1 MSLRSVPVP
10 GLALAALVAFAVAG
24 CVSAG
29 GPQPAGT
36 PGMAAAAAPASAGA
50 PAAPLAA
57 PAASP
62 RPAGAATSSAAP
74 DPSAA
79 SSASPAPAVDP
90 AAYAVPGTP
99 PAGALALTTDAGAP
113 FDLTSLRGAPVLVYF
128 GYTHCPDVCPATT
141 GVLAKV
147 LRSAPAPVH
156 VVFVTVDP
164 ERDSAP
170 ILHAYLSY
178 LPDGFTGLTG
188 TSTAIRAAADGYGVE
203 YERVDTGSASGYAMA
218 HTADVF
224 LVDAA
229 GRLAYRFPFGT
240 DAATIAAALAG
251 SGG

>member
-1 MSLRSVPVP
+1 MNLRSVPVP
-10 GLALAALVAFAVAG
+10 ALALAALVAFAVTG

-57 PAASP
+57 LAASP
-62 RPAGAATSSAAP
+62 RPAGAATSPGTEPSASP
-74 DPSAA
+74 AA
-79 SSASPAPAVDP
+79 SSAPAVDP
-90 AAYAVPGTP
+90 AAYAVPGAP

-113 FDLTSLRGAPVLVYF
+113 FDLASFRGAPVLVYF

-147 LRSAPAPVH
+147 VRGDPGRVR

-170 ILHAYLSY
+170 ILRAYLSY
-178 LPDGFTGLTG
+178 LPDGFVGLTG

-203 YERVDTGSASGYAMA
+203 YERVDTGSAGGYSMA

-224 LVDAA
+224 LVDAG
-229 GRLAYRFPFGT
+229 GRLTHRFPFGT
-240 DAATIAAALAG
+240 DATTIAAAIEG